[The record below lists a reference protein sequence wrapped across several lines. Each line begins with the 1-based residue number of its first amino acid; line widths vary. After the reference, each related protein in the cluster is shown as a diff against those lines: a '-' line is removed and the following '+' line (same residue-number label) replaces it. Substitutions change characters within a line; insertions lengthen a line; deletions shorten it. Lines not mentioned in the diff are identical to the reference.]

1 MGMIFRDDYD
11 DQQDSLMKTMAVGN
25 TWQFRIYRIK
35 AIMYGALATVTG
47 TASAFIIDYGIYKT
61 TSAAGL
67 ISWLLG

>member
-25 TWQFRIYRIK
+25 TWQFRIFRIK
-35 AIMYGALATVTG
+35 AILYGALATAVG
-47 TASAFIIDYGIYKT
+47 TSSAFIIDYGIYKWT
-61 TSAAGL
+61 DSAGL